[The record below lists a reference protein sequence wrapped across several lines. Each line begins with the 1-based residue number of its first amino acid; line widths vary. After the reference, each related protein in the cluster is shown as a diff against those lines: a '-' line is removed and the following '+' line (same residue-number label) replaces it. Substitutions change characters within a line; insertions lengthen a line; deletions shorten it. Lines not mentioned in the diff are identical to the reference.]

1 MINAFNYYTLWG
13 KKIFNLFSLM
23 PKPFF
28 SFSIFNTVIMQHA
41 KLKFKNLHKQFPS
54 SYPPGFS
61 SGSVTVSQTFQSVC
75 LSTYS
80 SSFEMNRTKI
90 CLDVQNKKGFT
101 NPRSFVAAWWNW
113 NSISRTVLRCG
124 TLFNYADRG
133 AFCCRIHFLFVAL
146 YLGMGIV

>member
-1 MINAFNYYTLWG
+1 
-13 KKIFNLFSLM
+13 M

-101 NPRSFVAAWWNW
+101 NPSDCLGLWLLGETEIVSLSLCCVVERFLTMQIGEHSVAGF
-113 NSISRTVLRCG
+113 IS
-124 TLFNYADRG
+124 
-133 AFCCRIHFLFVAL
+133 
-146 YLGMGIV
+146 YL